1 MTAWRRF
8 RLAFSMSK
16 YSRFT
21 LLLLLA
27 MILDYAG
34 AAPRWVEHASIPGPD
49 APGTGQSRFDD
60 LFLQANGR
68 HQIPYPFSSL
78 VESLESRIDNGGQPG
93 VRLTFIPMGRSLQ
106 RDVPA
111 PEYFKF
117 SRVVIALEGEPIT
130 AGNAA
135 GEVLEYRLF
144 IAHQPKTETLE
155 IISYNDAVGRF
166 EFQVV
171 ENYGPNRSPRVRR
184 ANRVMCLSCHQ
195 NAAPIFAMR
204 PWSETS
210 LNVEIASK
218 LVSAQPQKFDSFI
231 DVVSADAGVIDLLTE
246 RANYLA
252 AAQLIWQRGCQTRR
266 CRVAILRA
274 ILQYRLSGESSFD
287 SNHPNYRDDY
297 FNELTRNWQTR
308 WPEGLALANSRITD
322 RDPFATGP
330 APIEQDPLFLRPA
343 HATWYRV
350 DPILARGIV
359 YRLAGYLTLAD
370 VQRIDRHLIE
380 LSDDPSTPI
389 QKLSA
394 NCRFEDHAN
403 QTRILNCG
411 NATTPEGL
419 QARFSVEYQQGN
431 LDSIRIM
438 KLQIPFDSNL
448 MQPTIRQLSP
458 FQRGV
463 KAELEHETTDLS
475 QRLANGDRVKS
486 LVLHGNDSLLSGRI
500 SLEVEVVEEFQLI
513 DQALSRLLEENQQA
527 LGESLADS
535 AFRRKTIVRE
545 LALALGMKPM
555 DWHEPPGPVSDLKK
569 SLSSNLGGE
578 LALLEPYCSHC
589 HADAGMNPPGFLSGN
604 EAEAK
609 ILQCA
614 PRMLAR
620 LKAWQVGTDFPAS
633 PMPPPAF
640 LAFVGTTIEAW
651 PKSNHYRAIVASL
664 DNMVRKNPQPQ
675 GTDYQHLP
683 PCLARANE

>member
-1 MTAWRRF
+1 
-8 RLAFSMSK
+8 MSN

-49 APGTGQSRFDD
+49 TPETGQSRFDD
-60 LFLQANGR
+60 LFLLGSGR
-68 HQIPYPFSSL
+68 YQIPYPFSNL
-78 VESLESRIDNGGQPG
+78 VESLESRIDNAGKPG

-106 RDVPA
+106 RDAPA
-111 PEYFKF
+111 PDYFKF
-117 SRVVIALEGEPIT
+117 SRAVIALEGEPVT

-166 EFQVV
+166 EFQVI
-171 ENYGPNRSPRVRR
+171 EKYGPNLSPQVRR
-184 ANRVMCLSCHQ
+184 ANRIMCLSCHQ

-210 LNVEIASK
+210 FNVEIANK
-218 LVSAQPQKFDSFI
+218 LVSAQPQKYDSLI

-252 AAQLIWQRGCQTRR
+252 AAQFIWQRGCQTRR
-266 CRVAILRA
+266 CRVALLRA

-287 SNHPNYRDDY
+287 SNHPDYRQDY
-297 FNELTRNWQTR
+297 FNELTRNWETR
-308 WPEGLALANSRITD
+308 WPEGLALANSRVAD

-330 APIEQDPLFLRPA
+330 ASLEQDPLFLRPA

-359 YRLAGYLTLAD
+359 YRLSGYLTLAD
-370 VQRIDRHLIE
+370 VQRIDRHMIE

-389 QKLSA
+389 QKFSA
-394 NCRFEDHAN
+394 SCRFEDQAN

-411 NATTPEGL
+411 NATTPESL
-419 QARFSVEYQQGN
+419 QARFSIEYQQGN

-438 KLQIPFDSNL
+438 KLQIPLDANL
-448 MQPTIRQLSP
+448 MQPKIRQLSRL
-458 FQRGV
+458 QRGV
-463 KAELEHETTDLS
+463 KAELEHETTNLA
-475 QRLANGDRVKS
+475 QRLANGDRIKS
-486 LVLHGNDSLLSGRI
+486 LVLLGNDPLLSGKI
-500 SLEVEVVEEFQLI
+500 SLEVEVAEEFRLV
-513 DQALSRLLEENQQA
+513 DQALSSLLEKNQQA
-527 LGESLADS
+527 LGDS

-555 DWHEPPGPVSDLKK
+555 DWREPPVAVSDIKET
-569 SLSSNLGGE
+569 LSSNLGGE

-589 HADAGMNPPGFLSGN
+589 HADTSVNPPGFLTGN
-604 EAEAK
+604 EAGAK

-620 LKAWQVGTDFPAS
+620 LKAWQAETDFPAS

-640 LAFVGTTIEAW
+640 LEFVGTTIEAW
-651 PKSNHYRAIVASL
+651 PKSAHYRRLVASL
-664 DNMVRKNPQPQ
+664 ENMVRKNHQLL